1 MLTNLLA
8 TNAYTAASSKA
19 RFISLVSHQGT
30 VARGAKY
37 REVSTRLNRREYK
50 CISVGAIIITVDKQ
64 FMNFTS
70 I

>member
-19 RFISLVSHQGT
+19 RFISLVSHQGI

-50 CISVGAIIITVDKQ
+50 CKVCRSYITVDKQ